1 MKMWVTLSAFCLLVL
16 AAFLFLHPDLR
27 GWTSSDLT
35 DPAASIAPTG
45 RGGPAFSMNECLP
58 GSVSPHELPDTE
70 DRAGTATMTVITCR
84 SKSSAFAF
92 GMIWLLLSGSYLVV
106 HTRRVKASKAK

>member
-1 MKMWVTLSAFCLLVL
+1 MKMRVTLSAFCLLVL

-27 GWTSSDLT
+27 GWTPDLT
-35 DPAASIAPTG
+35 DPAASVAPTG
-45 RGGPAFSMNECLP
+45 RGGPAFSVNECLP

-106 HTRRVKASKAK
+106 HRRRVKSSKAK

>member
-1 MKMWVTLSAFCLLVL
+1 MKMWVSLSVCSLVLL

-27 GWTSSDLT
+27 GWTPDLT
-35 DPAASIAPTG
+35 DPAASVVPTG
-45 RGGPAFSMNECLP
+45 RGGPAFSVNECLP

-92 GMIWLLLSGSYLVV
+92 GIIWLLLSGSYLVV
-106 HTRRVKASKAK
+106 HMRRAKASKTK